1 MKWVK
6 SFIFYLK
13 KPISFMNLG
22 IHLQISTASGTAGKC
37 RCGSLT
43 EKIIRSVNTYRFKDT
58 MKAYFC

>member
-22 IHLQISTASGTAGKC
+22 IQLKISTTSGTAGKC
-37 RCGSLT
+37 QCGSLT
-43 EKIIRSVNTYRFKDT
+43 EKIIRSIRSVLRIQ
-58 MKAYFC
+58 